1 MPILKPELLLR
12 VGSEI
17 NSHFIYKMSS
27 YFRTFADKLCEV
39 IFERSLKDFQKY
51 VTELEDE
58 RGFDVDLESAFRE
71 KEQLNHQRQWIK
83 GNENPA

>member
-1 MPILKPELLLR
+1 MPKLKPEPLLR
-12 VGSEI
+12 
-17 NSHFIYKMSS
+17 
-27 YFRTFADKLCEV
+27 
-39 IFERSLKDFQKY
+39 DFQNY